1 MSRVLQNPLASID
14 QLVCT
19 PSNRDHIPEQLED
32 DLRNFGAELIQSAG
46 ILLKLPQVAM
56 ATAQVLFQR
65 FFFMASLSEFNIVE
79 IGLGA
84 LFLAS
89 KVEES
94 VVRLTHLVTVYDHLI
109 RKAQQTSTM
118 PPLDAFSQ
126 RAFDLKTMTINAEM
140 HLLKQLGFNVQVQ
153 LPYSLMINYLRILGL
168 EDHESV
174 PGRAWNYVND
184 SLRTIVHVAYSPQVT
199 AVASIWLSCRDEQ
212 IKLPIDP
219 GNEWWLLFDVKEID
233 IMTVAARIKRLYHQ
247 PLNRQRLPLTTE
259 QVRQD
264 CRATR

>member
-1 MSRVLQNPLASID
+1 MSRVLENPLASLD
-14 QLVCT
+14 QLTCT
-19 PSNRDHIPEQLED
+19 PSQHDNIPEQLED

-65 FFFMASLSEFNIVE
+65 FFFMASLKNFDIIE
-79 IGLGA
+79 IGMGA

-94 VVRLTHLVTVYDHLI
+94 TIRMTHLITVYDHLI
-109 RKAQQTSTM
+109 RLAQKRSTSS
-118 PPLDAFSQ
+118 PLDAFSQ
-126 RAFDLKTMTINAEM
+126 RAYDLKAKTITAEM
-140 HLLKQLGFNVQVQ
+140 YILKQLGFNVQVQ

-174 PGRAWNYVND
+174 PTRAWNYLND
-184 SLRTIVHVAYSPQVT
+184 SLRTILHVAYTPQVI
-199 AVASIWLSCRDEQ
+199 AVTSIWLSCRDEH

-219 GNEWWLLFDVKEID
+219 GHEWWLLFDVKEND
-233 IMTVAARIKRLYHQ
+233 IKTAAARIRRLYYQ
-247 PLNRQRLPLTTE
+247 PLDRENLPLTIQ
-259 QVRQD
+259 QVKD
-264 CRATR
+264 WIL